1 MKASY
6 VVELGVKLLE
16 ESFRILIR
24 YKEQHGELPFV
35 PCKVIRIPESRKF
48 LLVEIGIPGV
58 GIWNPAFGIQDPAFP
73 FFPFFGFIKENIF
86 VRTVAAGAA

>member
-1 MKASY
+1 MFYRRRSRLAIREKANDEFMKASY

-16 ESFRILIR
+16 ESFKILIR

-58 GIWNPAFGIQDPAFP
+58 GI
-73 FFPFFGFIKENIF
+73 
-86 VRTVAAGAA
+86 